1 MTSIGV
7 TNRTSGYNRSTEV
20 HDWKRRSERFLRAS
34 GLAYTIVRPGWFDY
48 NKPDQHSLC
57 FLQGDRRHSG
67 SPSDGVISRRQL
79 AQVLVS
85 SLTAPHALGKTLEL
99 VAEKGPAQADLDL
112 LFAALEADP
121 DGSLD
126 GVHDMQNMS
135 LESEPVRVRD
145 DLNAAQTLRLSRKKT
160 RD

>member
-48 NKPDQHSLC
+48 NKADQHSLC
-57 FLQGDRRHSG
+57 FSKVTG

-79 AQVLVS
+79 VQVLVS

-112 LFAALEADP
+112 LFAALEATLTIRWTAFTICRTCRSKA
-121 DGSLD
+121 SLFAC
-126 GVHDMQNMS
+126 V
-135 LESEPVRVRD
+135 
-145 DLNAAQTLRLSRKKT
+145 TT
-160 RD
+160 